1 MARESIG
8 AARRARLEIEDALVE
23 AASRAR
29 EHAYAP
35 YSEFRVGAAL
45 RTEDGTIFGGCNV
58 ENASYG
64 LCLCGERSALAAAV
78 SAGYT
83 RFTHCA
89 VLTDTSPPSPPCG
102 LCLQALV
109 EFADDMPI
117 LLTNPAGERIRV
129 RLKDLLPFRFD
140 RAHLL
145 GERKR

>member
-1 MARESIG
+1 MATKSVGEQ
-8 AARRARLEIEDALVE
+8 RRAREEIEEALVE
-23 AASRAR
+23 AAMRAR
-29 EHAYAP
+29 ENAYAP

-45 RTEDGTIFGGCNV
+45 RCEDGTIFGGCNV

-89 VLTDTSPPSPPCG
+89 VLTETSPPSPPCG
-102 LCLQALV
+102 ICLQALV
-109 EFADDMPI
+109 EFADDLPI
-117 LLTNPAGERIRV
+117 LLANTQGERIRV
-129 RLKDLLPFRFD
+129 RLKDLLPFRFN

-145 GERKR
+145 DKRKR